1 LHPAMGP
8 DRLPAS
14 DTRGRNK
21 QPRRIDQVIGQRIRL
36 QRAIQGLT
44 QSDIAGKL
52 GVAVQQ
58 VQKYETGQNR
68 ISAGRLLDI
77 AREFNVPVSWFYEDV
92 ASDVPPELRTPISF
106 PEGQKPAA
114 ARADDIVD
122 LLTNYQNIASLQD
135 RQFLVRL
142 ARILA
147 TGRP

>member
-1 LHPAMGP
+1 MGS
-8 DRLPAS
+8 DRLPVS
-14 DTRGRNK
+14 DKRGRNK

-36 QRAIQGLT
+36 QRTILGLT
-44 QSDIAGKL
+44 QSDIAEEI

-68 ISAGRLLDI
+68 VSAGRLLDMSH
-77 AREFNVPVSWFYEDV
+77 AFNVPVSWFYEDS
-92 ASDVPPELRTPISF
+92 ANDVPPELRTPISY
-106 PEGQKPAA
+106 PAEPKPSA
-114 ARADDIVD
+114 ARADDIVE
-122 LLTNYQNIASLQD
+122 LLTNYQSIESTED